1 MKLKSPEI
9 AFYQTL
15 EIIFNTGNKR
25 IKNKKK
31 LKDEKNKYLK
41 VRYDFSLKVVD
52 KTLINIFEDFLNLTN
67 LQ

>member
-1 MKLKSPEI
+1 MKLKSVEI
-9 AFYQTL
+9 AIYLTL
-15 EIIFNTGNKR
+15 EFNSSRGNKR

-41 VRYDFSLKVVD
+41 VRCDFSLKVVD

-67 LQ
+67 L